1 MMMSLSAKKFSSLG
15 DTPSFHIL
23 ITLMFVVETHTYA
36 SWFTPYKVLMVKHV
50 SKKCHNNF
58 GGAKSLV
65 VIFSSFVNLLTKLIS
80 LSLKHIKRLLNEL
93 LNL

>member
-1 MMMSLSAKKFSSLG
+1 MHLG
-15 DTPSFHIL
+15 L
-23 ITLMFVVETHTYA
+23 LLTHMVTIN
-36 SWFTPYKVLMVKHV
+36 KVLMVKHV